1 MSVIDRES
9 GIGSRASRS
18 RVAPASRRVAGPLSR
33 MLLLPVAVAAF
44 ASCDLGIFG
53 GPSGPGLFGVTLT
66 SPYGPDG
73 AAVVELTDAPSLG
86 VVAVELGQSFYEHEG
101 STTRAIVVMVT
112 PGEIYFTVHTEDIGE
127 LPTVTIVQVADGDN
141 QLRQDLSG
149 YEVRVERIESIAS
162 KNEVRAP

>member
-9 GIGSRASRS
+9 GIGNRESCDRA
-18 RVAPASRRVAGPLSR
+18 VGPLSR
-33 MLLLPVAVAAF
+33 MLLLSVAVAAF
-44 ASCDLGIFG
+44 TSCDLGIFG

-101 STTRAIVVMVT
+101 STTRAVVVMAT
-112 PGEIYFTVHTEDIGE
+112 PGEIYFTAHTEDLGE
-127 LPTVTIVQVADGDN
+127 LPTVTLVQVADGED
-141 QLRQDLSG
+141 QLREDLSG
-149 YEVRVERIESIAS
+149 YDVQIERIEAIAS
-162 KNEVRAP
+162 KNQVKAP